1 MHRIMK
7 HLLTIVVFVCAA
19 TSLWAVPAERTRLKV
34 RLTDGTEVFVTAH
47 GDEHISWLM
56 ADDGTIV
63 IPAEGQEGRFVRSH
77 QRPEELI
84 SLGNERRL
92 VRRIG
97 SRTNAPLPAQGAPRV
112 PVVLV
117 NFQDST
123 FSVGKNDEEIRHYY
137 DLYCNGTR
145 DGNNYQGHGSYGS
158 IRDYFIAQSDSLF
171 QPEFVIIGPVTLDHP
186 EATYGSNSGNAKD
199 TGFRQFRKEAV
210 EKATELYTG
219 EWSDFDNLG
228 KGHVDMVFFIFAGC
242 GENTA
247 LAQTNLIWPKE
258 LTDGVT
264 VTLDNG
270 KSLLF
275 ATSACC
281 SENRRKKYANDGV
294 SVGEAVPDGIGVMC
308 HELSHA
314 LGLPD
319 LYDVNY
325 NYFGMDVWSLMD
337 YGCYVQNGARPVA
350 YTSYEREFMGWR
362 ATEEISEAGP
372 YVLNPISSKEGIG
385 MKITNPQN
393 PNEYY
398 LLEARLKKGWD
409 GSLAKYGHGLMVT
422 HVDYSAS
429 AWNSNRVNV
438 DGNHQR
444 MTIVAANNNYQGTN
458 TDADLNATWSGNL
471 YPYIYNEGGVEH
483 CNDSLTS
490 TSVPAAKLFT
500 GGFLPHKL
508 TQISIDE
515 EALQV
520 HFMLD
525 EDLYDAIDELYH
537 DASRSQQPTGAFDL
551 SGRPVSAPLSK
562 GFYIINGK
570 KIINQ

>member
-1 MHRIMK
+1 MK
-7 HLLTIVVFVCAA
+7 HLLTIAAFVCAA

-34 RLTDGTEVFVTAH
+34 RLTDGTEIFVTTR
-47 GDEHISWLM
+47 GDEHVSWFV
-56 ADDGTIV
+56 ADDNTIV
-63 IPAEGQEGRFVRSH
+63 LPAEGQKGLFVRSQ
-77 QRPEELI
+77 QRVEELI
-84 SLGNERRL
+84 SLGNERRKKH
-92 VRRIG
+92 RIG
-97 SRTNAPLPAQGAPRV
+97 SLDNAPLPATGSPRV

-123 FSVGKNDEEIRHYY
+123 FSVGNTDEEIRHYY

-145 DGNNYQGHGSYGS
+145 DGKNYQDHGSYGS

-186 EATYGSNSGNAKD
+186 EATYGYNSGSSKD
-199 TGFRQFRKEAV
+199 SGFRQFRKEAV
-210 EKATELYTG
+210 EKATALYEG

-242 GENTA
+242 GENYA
-247 LAQTNLIWPKE
+247 QAQTDLIWPKE

-264 VTLDNG
+264 VTLDSG
-270 KSLLF
+270 ESLLF

-281 SENRRKKYANDGV
+281 SENRRKKYASDGI

-337 YGCYVQNGARPVA
+337 YGCYMQNGSCPVA
-350 YTSYEREFMGWR
+350 YTSYEREFMKWR
-362 ATEEISEAGP
+362 STEEISEAGP
-372 YVLNPISSKEGIG
+372 YVLNPIASQEGKG
-385 MKITNPQN
+385 LKISNPQN

-409 GSLAKYGHGLMVT
+409 ASLAKYGHGLMVT
-422 HVDYSAS
+422 HVDYNAS

-444 MTIVAANNNYQGTN
+444 MTIVAANNNYQGSN
-458 TDADLNATWSGNL
+458 TDGNLKETWAGNL
-471 YPYIYNEGGVEH
+471 YPYIYNVEGVEH
-483 CNDSLTS
+483 RNDSLTS

-525 EDLYDAIDELYH
+525 EHLYDAIDELYH

-562 GFYIINGK
+562 GFYIINGM

>member
-1 MHRIMK
+1 MK
-7 HLLTIVVFVCAA
+7 HLLTIATFVCAA

-34 RLTDGTEVFVTAH
+34 RLTDGTEIYVTTR
-47 GDEHISWLM
+47 GDEHASWFV
-56 ADDGTIV
+56 ADDNTIV
-63 IPAEGQEGRFVRSH
+63 VPAEGQKGLFVRSQ

-84 SLGNERRL
+84 SLGNERRKKH
-92 VRRIG
+92 RIG
-97 SRTNAPLPAQGAPRV
+97 SLDSAPLPASGSPRV

-123 FSVGKNDEEIRHYY
+123 FSVGNTDEEIRHYY

-186 EATYGSNSGNAKD
+186 EATYGYNSGSSKD
-199 TGFRQFRKEAV
+199 SGFRQFRKEAV
-210 EKATELYTG
+210 EKATALYEG

-242 GENTA
+242 GENYVQ
-247 LAQTNLIWPKE
+247 AQTDLIWPKE

-264 VTLDNG
+264 VTLDSG
-270 KSLLF
+270 ESLLF

-281 SENRRKKYANDGV
+281 SENRRKKYASDGI

-337 YGCYVQNGARPVA
+337 YGCYMQNGSCPVA
-350 YTSYEREFMGWR
+350 YTSYEREFMKWR
-362 ATEEISEAGP
+362 STEEISEAGP
-372 YVLNPISSKEGIG
+372 YVLNPIASKEGKG
-385 MKITNPQN
+385 LKISNPQN

-409 GSLAKYGHGLMVT
+409 ASLAKYGHGLMVT
-422 HVDYSAS
+422 HVDYNAS

-444 MTIVAANNNYQGTN
+444 MTIVAANNNYQGSN
-458 TDADLNATWSGNL
+458 TDGNQKETWAGNL
-471 YPYIYNEGGVEH
+471 YPYIYNVEGVEH
-483 CNDSLTS
+483 RNDSLTS

-508 TQISIDE
+508 TQIRIDE

-525 EDLYDAIDELYH
+525 EHLYDAVDQLYNE
-537 DASRSQQPTGAFDL
+537 ASRSQQPTGAFDL
-551 SGRPVSAPLSK
+551 SGRPVTAPLSK

>member
-1 MHRIMK
+1 MK
-7 HLLTIVVFVCAA
+7 HLLTIATFVCAA

-34 RLTDGTEVFVTAH
+34 RLTDGTEIYVTTR
-47 GDEHISWLM
+47 GDEHASWFV
-56 ADDGTIV
+56 ADDNTIV
-63 IPAEGQEGRFVRSH
+63 VPAEGQKGLFVRSQ

-84 SLGNERRL
+84 SLGNERRKKH
-92 VRRIG
+92 RIG
-97 SRTNAPLPAQGAPRV
+97 SLDSAPLPASGSPRV

-186 EATYGSNSGNAKD
+186 EATYGSNSGNTKD

-210 EKATELYTG
+210 EKATALYTG

-337 YGCYVQNGARPVA
+337 YGCYMQNGSCPVA
-350 YTSYEREFMGWR
+350 YTSYEREFMKWR
-362 ATEEISEAGP
+362 STEEISEAGP
-372 YVLNPISSKEGIG
+372 YVLNPIASKEGKG
-385 MKITNPQN
+385 LKISNPQN

-409 GSLAKYGHGLMVT
+409 ASLAKYGHGLMVT
-422 HVDYSAS
+422 HVDYNAS

-444 MTIVAANNNYQGTN
+444 MTIVAANNNYQGSN
-458 TDADLNATWSGNL
+458 TDGNLKETWAGNL
-471 YPYIYNEGGVEH
+471 YPYIYNVEGVEH
-483 CNDSLTS
+483 RNDSLTS

-508 TQISIDE
+508 TQIRIDE

-562 GFYIINGK
+562 GFYIINRK